1 MVGGEG
7 GEAARVRGPERS
19 RASLTPAPVA
29 LRIAAAVAVAASCK
43 GSATDNN
50 IRHRF
55 CGPGP
60 ARHRHGCG
68 QDALFTRDSA
78 TSFLGSPHW
87 MRSSI
92 TVKVLWSW
100 NKTNMQRLIL
110 DKKSLVRT
118 KEKFGKDKIKV
129 FLKITLKKYF
139 MTK

>member
-1 MVGGEG
+1 
-7 GEAARVRGPERS
+7 
-19 RASLTPAPVA
+19 
-29 LRIAAAVAVAASCK
+29 
-43 GSATDNN
+43 
-50 IRHRF
+50 
-55 CGPGP
+55 
-60 ARHRHGCG
+60 
-68 QDALFTRDSA
+68 
-78 TSFLGSPHW
+78 